1 VIYADYRYYR
11 DEFRGKLIPETDFDR
26 AAMSATQYINNVTF
40 GRIGSNVTE
49 AVKNACCAVAEV
61 YYSGSVSP
69 RAASGITSEKVGN
82 HSVSYSAAEN
92 ISTQA
97 KRLRSAVKLWL
108 GSTGLLYRGL
118 KDDN

>member
-1 VIYADYRYYR
+1 MIYTDYRFYKE
-11 DEFRGKLIPETDFDR
+11 EFHGKLIPAEDFDR
-26 AAMSATQYINNVTF
+26 AAISATQYINNVTF

-49 AVKNACCAVAEV
+49 AVKNACCAAAEV